1 MADAKDYLE
10 LWRERYSFP
19 SYIGDNF
26 RLSEDGTIVLDNEEE
41 WSEAQRILLQ
51 GSAVGTSKNS
61 YLDPKPLFNKL
72 GEIYTNIINSSFA
85 SARTDSI
92 KMNRNNMDYTNG
104 SGLLVDQTPIY
115 PFFCFLYNTPENV
128 SSKEVYNDWYNENVV
143 IDIITAI
150 SDNNINTNNIP
161 NIITIDSK
169 LLEDKHFPS
178 FTKVEAVTLGDYLH
192 YYTDWYTNY
201 KNTFCEL
208 FNTSSDTPEDF
219 WNKHWYQII
228 SIKSDTLE
236 QEIFYLPNEKFVEQF
251 RLFKKKMLNKV
262 RGLQLLMPQYHRRVE
277 VEDLDEN
284 FWVIS
289 IILDAVVNALWGPY
303 GLIDVVRQL
312 ILKVTQIEDFLG
324 LDKLT
329 GIELLHSGSD
339 DMYFD
344 MYSRFTLSGLELK
357 LKTQNG
363 ERIIKNIF
371 KGQSDTTDRK
381 STTDAYNSREELFAG
396 IQFNEITPVENDL
409 GSTGLYDSDLISSN
423 SNVNLSNGKAG
434 YLSLSTVIDAINNRI
449 TSDGNNKLSVTYD
462 YSIGDGQDF
471 FSCLD
476 ITPDGTLTP
485 NDLKQ
490 ISEDIIG
497 DFSNL
502 TQYELSR
509 LVKYQNAKE
518 FLISEFNADNK
529 SEYWQNIFTK
539 FGIETVEDIEKLF
552 ITKKGTMTFSA
563 EELDANGDNIL
574 SDKEWVAYAN
584 GQLKEIQNFIKN
596 LYENSSD
603 ITNNGKTYRDVSS
616 LLQDGE
622 TTSIN
627 TLYNMYNILEAY
639 FYRDNSINSNDNSN
653 TDNIEEPYYIHIIE
667 KKEISE
673 NYNDSFIAC
682 YQDKTNPTYG
692 RLKIFAHATKY
703 YNDYDSTSTS
713 DSINLLGSFAFKIQ
727 EGEIP
732 KPSELPVEVHI
743 SKNATYNPFDK
754 IEEAIKALENS
765 TYTKYYKNDDTTS
778 IPRSSEDIQNAIRY
792 NKNVLEALKQNF
804 NVKTYKMNFSPYNK
818 MGVSPLEDIYT
829 YNEFTAKLI
838 AQYIAAKSVTTLQY
852 KSLVD
857 EIDSN
862 YTFYKYYFD
871 TSEMDL
877 NISENANLGI
887 SVYDCSKIIT
897 YLNSTNDALYFKN
910 MKMLRKS
917 IEANRVIIEEDSYS
931 VIDKFTNLLNKYKQG
946 NLKSKELLTDTYT
959 VDNIKDI
966 LFTKKYEGSST
977 ISKLVDICVPNQ
989 LLLELITSMA
999 TPVRIVKG
1007 TEITG
1012 SDAGYILNSIATH
1025 DYKLYGNIL
1034 IFLYDEDYYELRA
1047 KIGDTKYYDKYDKG
1061 DKKVVAYK
1069 PQDGSEKVG
1078 LYVKAKDC
1086 FYGTEQPLIKY
1097 DLFYDI
1103 NSNSVEENKDNTYA
1117 LFVPRKDLI
1126 NGEIIQL
1133 RLTEKG
1139 HNKKML
1145 DFTVL
1150 DKDYGFNTFRDPA
1163 NPQKGETYSK
1173 LFLSLHNCFANIPA
1187 QYNFRTTLFFDSTT
1201 PEDTGTT
1208 EGRPFKNVNDWFCN
1222 GIECQYFKPNMI
1234 KEGEDTKI
1242 GTNQVLRT
1250 DLQIKASMLAK
1261 KDPFNDNSFVFEEG
1275 PYDDPKTT
1283 EVYYTFSRRQAYC
1296 AAQRHNLLFYASPA
1310 TLDGD
1315 MFIHSPLQ
1323 FLQTPSTR
1331 SSETIQPTRWSP
1343 IPERGAVDVMSNK
1356 GDTCSIADVKNML
1369 YKNSLTSEKR
1379 PLIVDTI
1386 WGSRYVDD
1394 YVKNKKMQ
1402 YIVIEREP
1410 GARHNQYGP
1419 NCIGFSQS
1427 KGYLHANNGTQIT
1440 SLNEKPHWFKGC
1452 KITWY
1457 QKDGTEIKYNE
1468 DNYFPPANAKY
1479 GVVDLT
1485 KFGNIDNE
1493 GDAVKFANN
1502 YMIRFY
1508 SSNLNH
1514 AQPPKNENEYDLKDR
1529 MAKEFSAEI
1538 VINEDKKTITR
1549 RPIFR
1554 MAYFFGEDESGK
1566 SSIKTGEIN
1575 QESE

>member
-51 GSAVGTSKNS
+51 GSAVGTSKNF

-72 GEIYTNIINSSFA
+72 GEIYTNIINSSFK

-104 SGLLVDQTPIY
+104 SGLLVDQTPVY
-115 PFFCFLYNTPENV
+115 PFFCFLYGMSEET
-128 SSKEVYNDWYNENVV
+128 SSKDVYNDWYNENVV
-143 IDIITAI
+143 IDIISAI
-150 SDNNINTNNIP
+150 SENNSID
-161 NIITIDSK
+161 DSK
-169 LLEDKHFPS
+169 MPNVINIDYKLLQSKTFPS
-178 FTKVEAVTLGDYLH
+178 FVKTQYQNLQTYLEYYAGWYSNADYPS
-192 YYTDWYTNY
+192 
-201 KNTFCEL
+201 KFSAL
-208 FNTSSDTPEDF
+208 FNEDSEDVENF
-219 WNKHWYQII
+219 WKKHWYCIRTTNTKTSQE
-228 SIKSDTLE
+228 LE
-236 QEIFYLPNEKFVEQF
+236 FYLPNEKFVEQF

-329 GIELLHSGSD
+329 GIELLHSDSD

-409 GSTGLYDSDLISSN
+409 GSTGLYDSDLISSDDN
-423 SNVNLSNGKAG
+423 IQLSGGNTG

-449 TSDGNNKLSVTYD
+449 VDNGDKLSMTYD

-518 FLISEFNADNK
+518 FLINEFNADNK

-563 EELDANGDNIL
+563 EELDANGDNVL
-574 SDKEWVAYAN
+574 SDEEWLKYAN
-584 GQLKEIQNFIKN
+584 EQLSTITTFIEN
-596 LYENSSD
+596 LYENGTGTTYKD
-603 ITNNGKTYRDVSS
+603 ISS

-627 TLYNMYNILEAY
+627 TLYNMYNTLEAY
-639 FYRDNSINSNDNSN
+639 FYRDTKSDNSNNSNDNN
-653 TDNIEEPYYIHIIE
+653 KNKYYVSILPVLL
-667 KKEISE
+667 KPSE
-673 NYNDSFIAC
+673 NSNLI
-682 YQDKTNPTYG
+682 TNPTNY
-692 RLKIFAHATKY
+692 
-703 YNDYDSTSTS
+703 TSVTS
-713 DSINLLGSFAFKIQ
+713 DNGKFKVNLRQSIEKLLADKGFI
-727 EGEIP
+727 
-732 KPSELPVEVHI
+732 
-743 SKNATYNPFDK
+743 K
-754 IEEAIKALENS
+754 IEATEGAIEI
-765 TYTKYYKNDDTTS
+765 TTS
-778 IPRSSEDIQNAIRY
+778 KKIYISLTNNNPIDQIFREIKKLEDIFEQNPKGPFETTSGTTIDADQIQVLIGWNKKAI
-792 NKNVLEALKQNF
+792 NNLKELFQIQQYTF
-804 NVKTYKMNFSPYNK
+804 NTEKYTN
-818 MGVSPLEDIYT
+818 MGASPLENIYT

-838 AQYIAAKSVTTLQY
+838 AQYLATKALGDYSESKY
-852 KSLVD
+852 KNFVN
-857 EIDSN
+857 EISSN
-862 YTFYKYYFD
+862 SKFYNYYFD
-871 TSEMDL
+871 TSGMD
-877 NISENANLGI
+877 IKTGEASDSEIN
-887 SVYDCSKIIT
+887 VYDCSKIIT

-910 MKMLRKS
+910 MKKLRNS
-917 IEANRVIIEEDSYS
+917 IEVNRAIIGGDSYS

-946 NLKSKELLTDTYT
+946 NLKSTESLTDIYT
-959 VDNIKDI
+959 ADNIKDI
-966 LFTKKYEGSST
+966 LFTKKYEGSDT
-977 ISKLVDICVPNQ
+977 ISKLVDICVPSQ
-989 LLLELITSMA
+989 LLLELITSIA
-999 TPVRIVKG
+999 TPVRIVDG
-1007 TEITG
+1007 TEITK
-1012 SDAGYILNSIATH
+1012 DDEKYILNSIATH

-1061 DKKVVAYK
+1061 DKKVVTYK

-1086 FYGTEQPLIKY
+1086 FYTTEQPLIKY

-1103 NSNSVEENKDNTYA
+1103 NSGLAEENKDNTYA

-1145 DFTVL
+1145 DFRTL

-1242 GTNQVLRT
+1242 GTNQILRT

-1275 PYDDPKTT
+1275 PYDDPKTK

-1343 IPERGAVDVMSNK
+1343 IPEQGAVDVMSDK
-1356 GDTCSIADVKNML
+1356 EDTCSIADVKNML
-1369 YKNSLTSEKR
+1369 YKNSLASEKR
-1379 PLIVDTI
+1379 PLVIDAI

-1452 KITWY
+1452 KIIWY
-1457 QKDGTEIKYNE
+1457 KNDGTEINYNE
-1468 DNYFPPANAKY
+1468 DNYFPPADAKY

-1485 KFGNIDNE
+1485 KFGNIDDE

-1514 AQPPKNENEYDLKDR
+1514 AQPPKNEDEAQLKTR
-1529 MAKEFSAEI
+1529 MANEFSAEI
-1538 VINEDKKTITR
+1538 IVNEDKKKITR

-1575 QESE
+1575 KESE

>member
-26 RLSEDGTIVLDNEEE
+26 RLSEDGTIVLDNEKE
-41 WSEAQRILLQ
+41 WSEAQKILLQ
-51 GSAVGTSKNS
+51 SSAVGTSKNF

-72 GEIYTNIINSSFA
+72 GEIYTNIINSSFK

-104 SGLLVDQTPIY
+104 SGLLVDQTPVY
-115 PFFCFLYNTPENV
+115 PFFCFLYGMSEET
-128 SSKEVYNDWYNENVV
+128 SSKDVYNDWYNENVV
-143 IDIITAI
+143 IDIISAI
-150 SDNNINTNNIP
+150 SENNSID
-161 NIITIDSK
+161 DSK
-169 LLEDKHFPS
+169 MPNVINIDYKLLQSKTFPS
-178 FTKVEAVTLGDYLH
+178 FVKTQYQNLQTYLE
-192 YYTDWYTNY
+192 YYTGWYSNADY
-201 KNTFCEL
+201 PSKFSAL
-208 FNTSSDTPEDF
+208 FNEDSEDVENF
-219 WNKHWYQII
+219 WKKHWYCIRTTNTKTSQE
-228 SIKSDTLE
+228 LE
-236 QEIFYLPNEKFVEQF
+236 FYLPNEKFVEQF
-251 RLFKKKMLNKV
+251 RLFKKKMLDKA

-289 IILDAVVNALWGPY
+289 VILDAVVNALWGPY

-329 GIELLHSGSD
+329 GIELLHNDSD

-357 LKTQNG
+357 LRTQNG

-409 GSTGLYDSDLISSN
+409 GSTGLYDSDLISSD
-423 SNVNLSNGKAG
+423 SNIQLSNGKNG
-434 YLSLSTVIDAINNRI
+434 YLSLSTVIDAINNKI
-449 TSDGNNKLSVTYD
+449 VDNGNDRLSVTYD
-462 YSIGDGQDF
+462 YSNGDYQDF
-471 FSCLD
+471 FANLD

-485 NDLKQ
+485 NDLRQ
-490 ISEDIIG
+490 LSLDVTG

-509 LVKYQNAKE
+509 LSKYKDAKE
-518 FLISEFNADNK
+518 FLIKKFEEQAQENTPSADWAK
-529 SEYWQNIFTK
+529 IFSQ
-539 FGIETVEDIEKLF
+539 FGINSIEDIDKLF
-552 ITKKGTMTFSA
+552 VTKKGLMTFSA
-563 EELDANGDNIL
+563 NELDENGDNVL
-574 SDKEWVAYAN
+574 SNDEWLQYAN
-584 GQLKEIQNFIKN
+584 DQLNEIETFINELLANQNTTKETIIENGASKNKEIMPINKLLFGGDTSSILNFIEIYK
-596 LYENSSD
+596 
-603 ITNNGKTYRDVSS
+603 K
-616 LLQDGE
+616 
-622 TTSIN
+622 
-627 TLYNMYNILEAY
+627 LEIY
-639 FYRDNSINSNDNSN
+639 FYRDKNKNTADESEKNGAEYYIEIFNNDLIKNINQNYRKAEQNGNILTIKINTPINTIISTQETNTEESTTTINITNNKKESKINQINALSNIFYGDQWKNIETVTVIIERPDNSEV
-653 TDNIEEPYYIHIIE
+653 TT
-667 KKEISE
+667 
-673 NYNDSFIAC
+673 NYSL
-682 YQDKTNPTYG
+682 TG
-692 RLKIFAHATKY
+692 STKY
-703 YNDYDSTSTS
+703 YIENCIKQWINDNNKRIDLLKNNGYRLET
-713 DSINLLGSFAFKIQ
+713 IN
-727 EGEIP
+727 
-732 KPSELPVEVHI
+732 
-743 SKNATYNPFDK
+743 
-754 IEEAIKALENS
+754 
-765 TYTKYYKNDDTTS
+765 TK
-778 IPRSSEDIQNAIRY
+778 
-792 NKNVLEALKQNF
+792 
-804 NVKTYKMNFSPYNK
+804 PYNA
-818 MGVSPLEDIYT
+818 MGISPLEDVYT
-829 YNEFTAKLI
+829 YNAFTAQII
-838 AQYIAAKSVTTLQY
+838 AQYLATMAL
-852 KSLVD
+852 
-857 EIDSN
+857 DSYDLPYSEFVN
-862 YTFYKYYFD
+862 QIKGSSENLAFYNHYFN

-877 NISENANLGI
+877 KENENVNEGI
-887 SVYDCSKIIT
+887 SIYDCSKIIT
-897 YLNSTNDALYFKN
+897 YLNSTNDAYYFYN
-910 MKMLRKS
+910 MKLLRDS
-917 IEANRVIIEEDSYS
+917 IKEGNTLT
-931 VIDKFTNLLNKYKQG
+931 VIDKSLGVIDMFSKLLNTYKRG
-946 NLKSKELLTDTYT
+946 NQRLEETPTNSYTSEQIKS
-959 VDNIKDI
+959 I
-966 LFTKKYEGSST
+966 LFTRKFEGSGT
-977 ISKLVDICVPNQ
+977 ITKLTDICVPSQ
-989 LLLELITSMA
+989 LFLELISSMA
-999 TPVRIVKG
+999 TPVRIVNG

-1012 SDAGYILNSIATH
+1012 EDASYILQSIKTH

-1061 DKKVVAYK
+1061 GKKVVTYK

-1201 PEDTGTT
+1201 PENVGTIKD
-1208 EGRPFKNVNDWFCN
+1208 RPFKNVNDWFCN

-1343 IPERGAVDVMSNK
+1343 IPEQGAVDVMSDK
-1356 GDTCSIADVKNML
+1356 EDTCSIADVKNML
-1369 YKNSLTSEKR
+1369 YKNSLASEKR
-1379 PLIVDTI
+1379 PLVIDAI

-1452 KITWY
+1452 KIIWY
-1457 QKDGTEIKYNE
+1457 DKNGTELNY
-1468 DNYFPPANAKY
+1468 DNDYFPPVDAKY

-1485 KFGNIDNE
+1485 KFGSIDDE
-1493 GDAVKFANN
+1493 GNSVKFANN

-1508 SSNLNH
+1508 SSNLNY
-1514 AQPPKNENEYDLKDR
+1514 ANKEGEITN
-1529 MAKEFSAEI
+1529 EFSF
-1538 VINEDKKTITR
+1538 NKDNKSYPR

-1566 SSIKTGEIN
+1566 SSIETGKIN
-1575 QESE
+1575 EESE

>member
-41 WSEAQRILLQ
+41 WSKAQRILLQ
-51 GSAVGTSKNS
+51 GNAVGTSKNS

-104 SGLLVDQTPIY
+104 SGLLVDQTPVY
-115 PFFCFLYNTPENV
+115 PFFCFLYNTPESV

-208 FNTSSDTPEDF
+208 FNTSSDTTENF
-219 WNKHWYQII
+219 WNNRWYQIL

-289 IILDAVVNALWGPY
+289 VILDAVVNALWGPY

-324 LDKLT
+324 LDNLT
-329 GIELLHSGSD
+329 GIELLHSGSN

-409 GSTGLYDSDLISSN
+409 GSTGLYDSDLISSDGN
-423 SNVNLSNGKAG
+423 IQLSGGNRG
-434 YLSLSTVIDAINNRI
+434 YLSLSTVIDAINKRI
-449 TSDGNNKLSVTYD
+449 TRDGNNKLSVTYD
-462 YSIGDGQDF
+462 YSIGEGQDF
-471 FSCLD
+471 FSSLD

-490 ISEDIIG
+490 ISKDIIG

-518 FLISEFNADNK
+518 FLVEKFNEDNK

-552 ITKKGTMTFSA
+552 ITKKGTMMFSA
-563 EELDANGDNIL
+563 EELDANGDNVL
-574 SDKEWVAYAN
+574 SDKEWVEYAN
-584 GQLKEIQNFIKN
+584 GQLTEIQGFIKN
-596 LYENSSD
+596 LYENSPD
-603 ITNNGKTYRDVSS
+603 TTTTTNNEKTYRDVSS
-616 LLQDGE
+616 LLQAGE

-639 FYRDNSINSNDNSN
+639 FYRDNGINSNDNSN
-653 TDNIEEPYYIHIIE
+653 TDNIEGPYYIHIIE
-667 KKEISE
+667 KKEVPD
-673 NYNDSFIAC
+673 NYNNSFIAC
-682 YQDKTNPTYG
+682 YPKNNNTAGQ
-692 RLKIFAHATKY
+692 LKIFAHIREY
-703 YNDYDSTSTS
+703 YDNYSGGEST
-713 DSINLLGSFAFKIQ
+713 NLLESFTFSTQ
-727 EGEIP
+727 GETIP
-732 KPSELPVEVHI
+732 EPLIEVHI
-743 SKNATYNPFDK
+743 SKDATYNPFDK
-754 IEEAIKALENS
+754 VEEAIKALEKS
-765 TYTKYYKNDDTTS
+765 TYTYYYKNDDIT
-778 IPRSSEDIQNAIRY
+778 PVHRNHPDIQNVIEY
-792 NKNVLEALKQNF
+792 NKNVLKDLKQNF
-804 NVKTYKMNFSPYNK
+804 NVKTYKMDFSSYNK

-838 AQYIAAKSVTTLQY
+838 AQYLTIKLPGDYSESVY
-852 KSLVD
+852 KNFVN
-857 EIDSN
+857 EISSN
-862 YTFYKYYFD
+862 SKFYNYYFSTSDMD
-871 TSEMDL
+871 TEIGEVSDSE
-877 NISENANLGI
+877 INLL
-887 SVYDCSKIIT
+887 DCVEIIT
-897 YLNSTNDALYFKN
+897 YLNLMNNALYFKN
-910 MKMLRKS
+910 MKMLRNS
-917 IEANRVIIEEDSYS
+917 IKANRVIIEEDSYS

-946 NLKSKELLTDTYT
+946 NLKSKKPLTNTYT
-959 VDNIKDI
+959 ADNIKDI

-977 ISKLVDICVPNQ
+977 ISKLVDICIPSQ
-989 LLLELITSMA
+989 LLLELITSIA
-999 TPVRIVKG
+999 TPVRVVKG
-1007 TEITG
+1007 TEITS

-1047 KIGDTKYYDKYDKG
+1047 KIGDTKYYNKDEDTE
-1061 DKKVVAYK
+1061 VVTYS

-1126 NGEIIQL
+1126 NGEIVQL

-1139 HNKKML
+1139 SNKKML

-1163 NPQKGETYSK
+1163 NPQKGKTYSK

-1201 PEDTGTT
+1201 PENVGTT
-1208 EGRPFKNVNDWFCN
+1208 KARPFKNVNDWFCN

-1242 GTNQVLRT
+1242 GTNQALRT
-1250 DLQIKASMLAK
+1250 DLRIKASVLAK
-1261 KDPFNDNSFVFEEG
+1261 EDPFNDNSFVFEEG

-1343 IPERGAVDVMSNK
+1343 IPTQGAVDVMSNK

-1379 PLIVDTI
+1379 PLVVDAI

-1457 QKDGTEIKYNE
+1457 KKDGEEINYNE

-1485 KFGNIDNE
+1485 KFGNIADE
-1493 GDAVKFANN
+1493 GEAVKFANN

-1508 SSNLNH
+1508 SSNLTYAN
-1514 AQPPKNENEYDLKDR
+1514 KKGEITD
-1529 MAKEFSAEI
+1529 EFSF
-1538 VINEDKKTITR
+1538 NKDNKSYPR

-1575 QESE
+1575 

>member
-104 SGLLVDQTPIY
+104 SGLLVDQTPVY

-381 STTDAYNSREELFAG
+381 STTDAYSSREELFAG

-409 GSTGLYDSDLISSN
+409 GSTGLYDSDLISSDDN
-423 SNVNLSNGKAG
+423 IQLSGGNTG

-485 NDLKQ
+485 KDLKQ
-490 ISEDIIG
+490 ISEDITG

-509 LVKYQNAKE
+509 LVKYQNAKD
-518 FLISEFNADNK
+518 FLIEKFNEDSK

-563 EELDANGDNIL
+563 EELDANGDNVL
-574 SDKEWVAYAN
+574 SDEEWLKYAN
-584 GQLKEIQNFIKN
+584 EQLSTITTFIEN
-596 LYENSSD
+596 LYENGTGTTYKD
-603 ITNNGKTYRDVSS
+603 ISS

-622 TTSIN
+622 TISIN
-627 TLYNMYNILEAY
+627 TLYNMYNTLEAY
-639 FYRDNSINSNDNSN
+639 FYRDTKSDNSNNSNDNN
-653 TDNIEEPYYIHIIE
+653 KNKYYVSILPVLL
-667 KKEISE
+667 KSSE
-673 NYNDSFIAC
+673 DSKLI
-682 YQDKTNPTYG
+682 TNPANYTSVTRDNG
-692 RLKIFAHATKY
+692 KFKVNLGQSIERLLAEKGFIKTEAT
-703 YNDYDSTSTS
+703 
-713 DSINLLGSFAFKIQ
+713 
-727 EGEIP
+727 
-732 KPSELPVEVHI
+732 
-743 SKNATYNPFDK
+743 
-754 IEEAIKALENS
+754 EEAIEI
-765 TYTKYYKNDDTTS
+765 TTS
-778 IPRSSEDIQNAIRY
+778 KKIYISLTNDNPINQIFSTIKELEDIFEQNPKGPFETTSGTTIDADQIQVLIGWNKKAI
-792 NKNVLEALKQNF
+792 NNLKKMFQIQQYTF
-804 NVKTYKMNFSPYNK
+804 NTEKYTN
-818 MGVSPLEDIYT
+818 MGVSPLENIYT
-829 YNEFTAKLI
+829 YNEFTARLI
-838 AQYIAAKSVTTLQY
+838 AQYLATKASPNPLDSDHGGFVK
-852 KSLVD
+852 
-857 EIDSN
+857 EIDFN
-862 YTFYKYYFD
+862 LNFYEYYFD

-877 NISENANLGI
+877 NKSEKANKGI
-887 SVYDCSKIIT
+887 SVRDCSKIMT

-910 MKMLRKS
+910 MKMLRNS

-959 VDNIKDI
+959 ADNIKDI
-966 LFTKKYEGSST
+966 LFTKKYEGGST
-977 ISKLVDICVPNQ
+977 ISKLVDICVPSQ
-989 LLLELITSMA
+989 LLLELITSIA
-999 TPVRIVKG
+999 TPVRIVDG
-1007 TEITG
+1007 TEITKEDG
-1012 SDAGYILNSIATH
+1012 KYILNSIETH

-1047 KIGDTKYYDKYDKG
+1047 KIGNTEYYKKDENNQNAYVYDKK
-1061 DKKVVAYK
+1061 
-1069 PQDGSEKVG
+1069 DGSDKVG

-1086 FYGTEQPLIKY
+1086 FYTTEQPLIKY

-1103 NSNSVEENKDNTYA
+1103 NSNSAEENKDNTYA

-1145 DFTVL
+1145 NLNSL
-1150 DKDYGFNTFRDPA
+1150 DKDNGFTSVEPT
-1163 NPQKGETYSK
+1163 GESK
-1173 LFLSLHNCFANIPA
+1173 LFLSLHNCFASLPA

-1201 PEDTGTT
+1201 PEDTSLKDNKL
-1208 EGRPFKNVNDWFCN
+1208 PFKSINDWFCN
-1222 GIECQYFKPNMI
+1222 GIECQYFRPNI
-1234 KEGEDTKI
+1234 VKENENTILGSH
-1242 GTNQVLRT
+1242 QFLRT
-1250 DLQIKASMLAK
+1250 NLQIKASMLAK

-1343 IPERGAVDVMSNK
+1343 VPEQGVVDVMSNK

-1379 PLIVDTI
+1379 PLIIDAI

-1440 SLNEKPHWFKGC
+1440 SLSEKPHWYDEC
-1452 KITWY
+1452 RITWY
-1457 QKDGTEIKYNE
+1457 NKKGELLRYDKSNW
-1468 DNYFPPANAKY
+1468 FPPANAKY

-1485 KFGNIDNE
+1485 KCND
-1493 GDAVKFANN
+1493 VTFANN

-1508 SSNLNH
+1508 SSNLDYSNGNN
-1514 AQPPKNENEYDLKDR
+1514 ASIET
-1529 MAKEFSAEI
+1529 EFSFEK
-1538 VINEDKKTITR
+1538 INTDGTKSLLPR

-1566 SSIKTGEIN
+1566 SSIKTGE
-1575 QESE
+1575 

>member
-104 SGLLVDQTPIY
+104 SGLLVDQTPVY
-115 PFFCFLYNTPENV
+115 PFFCFLYNTPESV

-208 FNTSSDTPEDF
+208 FNTSSDTTENF
-219 WNKHWYQII
+219 WNNRWYQIL

-289 IILDAVVNALWGPY
+289 VILDAVVNALWGPY

-329 GIELLHSGSD
+329 GIELLHSGSN

-409 GSTGLYDSDLISSN
+409 GSTGLYDSDLISSDDN
-423 SNVNLSNGKAG
+423 IQLSGGNKG
-434 YLSLSTVIDAINNRI
+434 YLSLSTVIDAINKRI
-449 TSDGNNKLSVTYD
+449 TRDGNNKLSVIYD

-476 ITPDGTLTP
+476 ITPDGTLAP

-490 ISEDIIG
+490 ISKDIIG

-518 FLISEFNADNK
+518 FLINEFNEDNK

-552 ITKKGTMTFSA
+552 ITKKGTMIFSA
-563 EELDANGDNIL
+563 EELDANGDDVL
-574 SDKEWVAYAN
+574 SDKEWLEYAN
-584 GQLKEIQNFIKN
+584 GQLTEIQGFIEN
-596 LYENSSD
+596 LYKNSPD
-603 ITNNGKTYRDVSS
+603 TTNNGKTYRDVSS

-639 FYRDNSINSNDNSN
+639 FYRDNGINSNDNSN

-667 KKEISE
+667 KKEVSE
-673 NYNDSFIAC
+673 NYKGSFIAC
-682 YQDKTNPTYG
+682 YPKNNNTAGQ
-692 RLKIFAHATKY
+692 LKIFAHANEY
-703 YNDYDSTSTS
+703 YDNYSGGEST
-713 DSINLLGSFAFKIQ
+713 NLLESFTFSTQ
-727 EGEIP
+727 GETIP
-732 KPSELPVEVHI
+732 ESLIEVHI
-743 SKNATYNPFDK
+743 SKDATYNPFDK
-754 IEEAIKALENS
+754 VEEAIKALEKS
-765 TYTKYYKNDDTTS
+765 TYTYYYKNDDIT
-778 IPRSSEDIQNAIRY
+778 PVHRNHPDIQNAIEY
-792 NKNVLEALKQNF
+792 NKNVLKDLKQNF
-804 NVKTYKMNFSPYNK
+804 NEKTYKMDFSSYK
-818 MGVSPLEDIYT
+818 SKGVSPLEDIYT
-829 YNEFTAKLI
+829 YNEYTAKLI
-838 AQYIAAKSVTTLQY
+838 AQYLTIKLPGDYSESAY
-852 KSLVD
+852 KNFVN
-857 EIDSN
+857 EISSN
-862 YTFYKYYFD
+862 SKFYNYYFSTSDMD
-871 TSEMDL
+871 TEIGEVSDSK
-877 NISENANLGI
+877 INLL
-887 SVYDCSKIIT
+887 DCLKIIT
-897 YLNSTNDALYFKN
+897 YLNLTNDALYFKN
-910 MKMLRKS
+910 MKMLRNS

-946 NLKSKELLTDTYT
+946 NLKSKKPLTNTYT
-959 VDNIKDI
+959 ADNIKDI

-977 ISKLVDICVPNQ
+977 ISKLVDICIPSQ
-989 LLLELITSMA
+989 LLLELITSIA
-999 TPVRIVKG
+999 TPVRIVDS
-1007 TEITG
+1007 TEITS
-1012 SDAGYILNSIATH
+1012 SDAGYILNSIKTH

-1047 KIGDTKYYDKYDKG
+1047 KIGATKYYNKDEDTQ
-1061 DKKVVAYK
+1061 VVTYS

-1103 NSNSVEENKDNTYA
+1103 NSNLVEENKDNTYA

-1126 NGEIIQL
+1126 NGEIVQL

-1139 HNKKML
+1139 SNKKML

-1163 NPQKGETYSK
+1163 NPQEGKTYSK

-1201 PEDTGTT
+1201 PENVGTT
-1208 EGRPFKNVNDWFCN
+1208 KTRPFKNVNDWFCN
-1222 GIECQYFKPNMI
+1222 GIECQYFKPNMV

-1242 GTNQVLRT
+1242 GTNRALRA
-1250 DLQIKASMLAK
+1250 DLRIKASVLAK
-1261 KDPFNDNSFVFEEG
+1261 NDPFNDNSFVFEEG

-1343 IPERGAVDVMSNK
+1343 VPEQGVVDVMSNK

-1369 YKNSLTSEKR
+1369 YKNSLASEKR
-1379 PLIVDTI
+1379 PLVVDAI

-1457 QKDGTEIKYNE
+1457 KKDGKEINYNE

-1485 KFGNIDNE
+1485 KFGNIADE
-1493 GDAVKFANN
+1493 GEAVKFANN

-1508 SSNLNH
+1508 SSNLTY
-1514 AQPPKNENEYDLKDR
+1514 ANENGEITN
-1529 MAKEFSAEI
+1529 EFSF
-1538 VINEDKKTITR
+1538 NKDNKSYPR
-1549 RPIFR
+1549 RPIFK

-1575 QESE
+1575 

>member
-104 SGLLVDQTPIY
+104 SGLLVDQTPVY

-169 LLEDKHFPS
+169 LLEEKHFPS
-178 FTKVEAVTLGDYLH
+178 FTKVEAVTLRDYLH

-289 IILDAVVNALWGPY
+289 VILDAVVNALWGPY

-329 GIELLHSGSD
+329 GIELLHNDSD

-409 GSTGLYDSDLISSN
+409 GSTGLYDSDLISSDDN
-423 SNVNLSNGKAG
+423 IQLSGGNTG

-449 TSDGNNKLSVTYD
+449 VDNGDKLSMTYD

-518 FLISEFNADNK
+518 FLINEFNADNK

-563 EELDANGDNIL
+563 EELDANGDNVL
-574 SDKEWVAYAN
+574 SDEEWLKYAN
-584 GQLKEIQNFIKN
+584 EQLSTITTFIEN
-596 LYENSSD
+596 LYENGTGTTYKD
-603 ITNNGKTYRDVSS
+603 ISS

-622 TTSIN
+622 TISIN
-627 TLYNMYNILEAY
+627 TLYNMYNTLEAY
-639 FYRDNSINSNDNSN
+639 FYRDTKSDNSNNSNDNN
-653 TDNIEEPYYIHIIE
+653 KN
-667 KKEISE
+667 
-673 NYNDSFIAC
+673 
-682 YQDKTNPTYG
+682 
-692 RLKIFAHATKY
+692 KY
-703 YNDYDSTSTS
+703 YV
-713 DSINLLGSFAFKIQ
+713 SILPVLL
-727 EGEIP
+727 
-732 KPSELPVEVHI
+732 KPSED
-743 SKNATYNPFDK
+743 SKLITNPANYTSVTRDNGKFKVKLGQSIERLLAEKGFIKTEAT
-754 IEEAIKALENS
+754 EEAIEI
-765 TYTKYYKNDDTTS
+765 TTS
-778 IPRSSEDIQNAIRY
+778 KKIYISLTNDNPINQIFSTIKELEDIF
-792 NKNVLEALKQNF
+792 KQNPKGPFETTSGTTIDADQIQVLIGWNKKAINNLKELFQIQQYTF
-804 NVKTYKMNFSPYNK
+804 NTEQYTN
-818 MGVSPLEDIYT
+818 MGVSPLENIYT

-838 AQYIAAKSVTTLQY
+838 AQYLATKALGDYSGSKY
-852 KSLVD
+852 KNFVN
-857 EIDSN
+857 EISDNSK
-862 YTFYKYYFD
+862 FYNYYFD
-871 TSEMDL
+871 TSGMD
-877 NISENANLGI
+877 IKIGEASDSEI

-910 MKMLRKS
+910 MKMLRNS
-917 IEANRVIIEEDSYS
+917 IEENRVIIEEDSYS

-959 VDNIKDI
+959 ADNIKDI

-977 ISKLVDICVPNQ
+977 ISKLVDICVPSQ
-989 LLLELITSMA
+989 LLLELITSIA
-999 TPVRIVKG
+999 TPVRIVDG
-1007 TEITG
+1007 TEITKEDG
-1012 SDAGYILNSIATH
+1012 KYILNSIETH

-1047 KIGDTKYYDKYDKG
+1047 KIGNTEYYKKDENNQNAYVYDKK
-1061 DKKVVAYK
+1061 
-1069 PQDGSEKVG
+1069 DGSDKVG

-1086 FYGTEQPLIKY
+1086 FYTTKQPLIKY

-1103 NSNSVEENKDNTYA
+1103 NSDLAEENKDNTYA

-1126 NGEIIQL
+1126 NGEIIQF

-1145 DFTVL
+1145 NLNSL
-1150 DKDYGFNTFRDPA
+1150 DKDNGFTSVEPT
-1163 NPQKGETYSK
+1163 GESK
-1173 LFLSLHNCFANIPA
+1173 LFLSLHNCFARLPA

-1201 PEDTGTT
+1201 PEDTSLKDNKL
-1208 EGRPFKNVNDWFCN
+1208 PFKSVNDWFCN
-1222 GIECQYFKPNMI
+1222 GIECQYFRPNI
-1234 KEGEDTKI
+1234 VKENENTILGSH
-1242 GTNQVLRT
+1242 QFLRT

-1275 PYDDPKTT
+1275 PYDDPKTK

-1323 FLQTPSTR
+1323 FLQTPLTR

-1343 IPERGAVDVMSNK
+1343 IPEQGVVDVMSNK

-1379 PLIVDTI
+1379 PLIVDAI

-1410 GARHNQYGP
+1410 GVRHNQYGP

-1440 SLNEKPHWFKGC
+1440 SLSEKPRWYDEC
-1452 KITWY
+1452 RITWY
-1457 QKDGTEIKYNE
+1457 NKKGELLRYDKSNW
-1468 DNYFPPANAKY
+1468 FPPANAKY

-1485 KFGNIDNE
+1485 KCND
-1493 GDAVKFANN
+1493 VTFANN

-1508 SSNLNH
+1508 SSNLDYSNGNN
-1514 AQPPKNENEYDLKDR
+1514 ASIET
-1529 MAKEFSAEI
+1529 EFSFEK
-1538 VINEDKKTITR
+1538 INTDGTKSLLPR

>member
-104 SGLLVDQTPIY
+104 SGLLVDQTPVY

-423 SNVNLSNGKAG
+423 SNVNLINGKAG

-449 TSDGNNKLSVTYD
+449 TGDGNNKLSVTYD

-471 FSCLD
+471 FSRLD

-490 ISEDIIG
+490 ISEDITG

-509 LVKYQNAKE
+509 LVKYQNAKD
-518 FLISEFNADNK
+518 FLIEKFNEDSK

-563 EELDANGDNIL
+563 EELDANGDNVL
-574 SDKEWVAYAN
+574 SDDEWLKYAN
-584 GQLKEIQNFIKN
+584 EQLKEIQNFIKN

-603 ITNNGKTYRDVSS
+603 ITNNGKTYKDVSS

-667 KKEISE
+667 KKEIPE

-682 YQDKTNPTYG
+682 YSADNDTAG
-692 RLKIFAHATKY
+692 RLKIFANARKY
-703 YNDYDSTSTS
+703 YDHYTTKPTEQDTPEDLLKSFTFSTQS
-713 DSINLLGSFAFKIQ
+713 D
-727 EGEIP
+727 EIP
-732 KPSELPVEVHI
+732 KPPVEVHI
-743 SKNATYNPFDK
+743 SKNATYNPFEK
-754 IEEAIKALENS
+754 IEKAIKALENS
-765 TYTKYYKNDDTTS
+765 TYTKYYKNDSTTS
-778 IPRSSEDIQNAIRY
+778 IPRSSEDIQNAIGY

-838 AQYIAAKSVTTLQY
+838 AQYITAKSVTTPQY

-857 EIDSN
+857 EIDSLLA
-862 YTFYKYYFD
+862 FYNYYFD

-877 NISENANLGI
+877 NISEQANPGI
-887 SVYDCSKIIT
+887 SVRDCSKIIR

-910 MKMLRKS
+910 MKMLRNS

-959 VDNIKDI
+959 TDNIKDI

-977 ISKLVDICVPNQ
+977 ISKLVDICVPSQ
-989 LLLELITSMA
+989 LLLELITSIA
-999 TPVRIVKG
+999 TPVRIVDG
-1007 TEITG
+1007 TEITKEDG
-1012 SDAGYILNSIATH
+1012 KYILNSIGTH

-1034 IFLYDEDYYELRA
+1034 IFLYDEDYYELKA
-1047 KIGDTKYYDKYDKG
+1047 KIGNIEYYKKDENNQNAYVYDKK
-1061 DKKVVAYK
+1061 
-1069 PQDGSEKVG
+1069 DGSDKVG

-1086 FYGTEQPLIKY
+1086 FYTTEQPLIKY

-1103 NSNSVEENKDNTYA
+1103 NSNSAEENKDNTYA

-1145 DFTVL
+1145 NLNSL
-1150 DKDYGFNTFRDPA
+1150 DKDNGFTSVEPT
-1163 NPQKGETYSK
+1163 GESK
-1173 LFLSLHNCFANIPA
+1173 LFLSLHNCFASLPA

-1201 PEDTGTT
+1201 PEDTSLKDNKL
-1208 EGRPFKNVNDWFCN
+1208 PFKSINDWFCN
-1222 GIECQYFKPNMI
+1222 GIECQYFRPNI
-1234 KEGEDTKI
+1234 VKENENTILGSH
-1242 GTNQVLRT
+1242 QFLRT
-1250 DLQIKASMLAK
+1250 NLQIKASMLAK

-1275 PYDDPKTT
+1275 PYDDPKTK

-1315 MFIHSPLQ
+1315 MFLHSPLQ

-1343 IPERGAVDVMSNK
+1343 IPEQEAVDVMSNK

-1379 PLIVDTI
+1379 PLIVDAI

-1457 QKDGTEIKYNE
+1457 KKDGTEINYNE

-1514 AQPPKNENEYDLKDR
+1514 AQPPENEDEVHLKKR
-1529 MAKEFSAEI
+1529 MAHEFSTEI
-1538 VINEDKKTITR
+1538 TVNKDKKTITR

-1554 MAYFFGEDESGK
+1554 MAYFFGEDESGR
-1566 SSIKTGEIN
+1566 STVQTG
-1575 QESE
+1575 

>member
-26 RLSEDGTIVLDNEEE
+26 RLSEDGTIVLDNEKE

-51 GSAVGTSKNS
+51 GSAVGTSKNF

-72 GEIYTNIINSSFA
+72 GEIYTNIINSSFK

-104 SGLLVDQTPIY
+104 SGLLVDQTPVY
-115 PFFCFLYNTPENV
+115 PFFCFLYGMSEET
-128 SSKEVYNDWYNENVV
+128 SSKDVYNDWYNENVV
-143 IDIITAI
+143 IDIISAI
-150 SDNNINTNNIP
+150 SENNNIDDSEIP
-161 NIITIDSK
+161 NIINIDSK
-169 LLEDKHFPS
+169 LLKSKTFPS
-178 FTKVEAVTLGDYLH
+178 FVKTQYQNLQTYLE
-192 YYTDWYTNY
+192 YYTRWYSNADYPSKFST
-201 KNTFCEL
+201 L
-208 FNTSSDTPEDF
+208 FNEDSEDVENF
-219 WNKHWYQII
+219 WKKHWYCIRTTNTETSQE
-228 SIKSDTLE
+228 LE
-236 QEIFYLPNEKFVEQF
+236 FYLPNEKFVEQF

-381 STTDAYNSREELFAG
+381 STTDAYDTREELFAG
-396 IQFNEITPVENDL
+396 IQFNEITPVEDNL
-409 GSTGLYDSDLISSN
+409 GSTGLYDSDLISSD
-423 SNVNLSNGKAG
+423 SNIQLSNGKNG

-449 TSDGNNKLSVTYD
+449 VDNDNRLSVTYD
-462 YSIGDGQDF
+462 YSNGDYQDF
-471 FSCLD
+471 FSNLD

-490 ISEDIIG
+490 LSLDVTG

-509 LVKYQNAKE
+509 LSKYKDAKE
-518 FLISEFNADNK
+518 FLIKKFEEQAQENTPSADWAK
-529 SEYWQNIFTK
+529 IFSQ
-539 FGIETVEDIEKLF
+539 FEINSIEDIDKLF
-552 ITKKGTMTFSA
+552 VTKKGLMTFSA
-563 EELDANGDNIL
+563 NELDENEDNVL
-574 SDKEWVAYAN
+574 SNNEWLQYAN
-584 GQLKEIQNFIKN
+584 DQLSEIRAFIDE
-596 LYENSSD
+596 LYNNTSNS
-603 ITNNGKTYRDVSS
+603 
-616 LLQDGE
+616 
-622 TTSIN
+622 TSIS
-627 TLYNMYNILEAY
+627 TLLYGGNVTSVLNLCEVYKKLEAY
-639 FYRDNSINSNDNSN
+639 FYRKQAIEDSTEGIAGIAEDTKNIYPEYTIEKIDFYNLNTINRNYRKLDSYDKSSN
-653 TDNIEEPYYIHIIE
+653 TLYVTLQVPVEQLLKDLGITATEDNPYGIQIYKNTDDRKSIFDEIYAIKNKYALVKSDIKFLSIRTTSNKEYTTYTGKNIEANINGYI
-667 KKEISE
+667 K
-673 NYNDSFIAC
+673 YNDMTAQMIKDSSYEFS
-682 YQDKTNPTYG
+682 
-692 RLKIFAHATKY
+692 KINTK
-703 YNDYDSTSTS
+703 
-713 DSINLLGSFAFKIQ
+713 
-727 EGEIP
+727 
-732 KPSELPVEVHI
+732 
-743 SKNATYNPFDK
+743 
-754 IEEAIKALENS
+754 
-765 TYTKYYKNDDTTS
+765 
-778 IPRSSEDIQNAIRY
+778 
-792 NKNVLEALKQNF
+792 
-804 NVKTYKMNFSPYNK
+804 PYNAV
-818 MGVSPLEDIYT
+818 GIIPLEDIYT
-829 YNEFTAKLI
+829 YNEFTAQII
-838 AQYIAAKSVTTLQY
+838 AQYLATAAL
-852 KSLVD
+852 D
-857 EIDSN
+857 N
-862 YTFYKYYFD
+862 YTESSYYEFVNQINGNSENLAFYNYYFD

-877 NISENANLGI
+877 KENENVDKGM

-897 YLNSTNDALYFKN
+897 YLNSTNDAYYFYN
-910 MKMLRKS
+910 MKLLRDSIKEGSTFPVGDKS
-917 IEANRVIIEEDSYS
+917 LGVVDMFS
-931 VIDKFTNLLNKYKQG
+931 KLLNTYKQG
-946 NLKSKELLTDTYT
+946 NKKLDVTPESYT
-959 VDNIKDI
+959 SEQIKDI
-966 LFTKKYEGSST
+966 LFTRKFEGSET
-977 ISKLVDICVPNQ
+977 ITKLTDICVPSQ
-989 LLLELITSMA
+989 LFLELISSMA
-999 TPVRIVKG
+999 APVRIVNG

-1012 SDAGYILNSIATH
+1012 EDASYILQSIKTH

-1047 KIGDTKYYDKYDKG
+1047 KIGDTKYYDKDDKG
-1061 DKKVVAYK
+1061 DKKVVTYK

-1086 FYGTEQPLIKY
+1086 FYTTEQPLIKY

-1103 NSNSVEENKDNTYA
+1103 NSGLAEENKDNTYA

-1145 DFTVL
+1145 DFRTL

-1242 GTNQVLRT
+1242 GTNQILRT

-1343 IPERGAVDVMSNK
+1343 VPEQGVVDVMSNK

-1379 PLIVDTI
+1379 PLIIDAI

-1440 SLNEKPHWFKGC
+1440 SLSEKPHWYDEC
-1452 KITWY
+1452 RITWY
-1457 QKDGTEIKYNE
+1457 NKKGELLRYDKSNW
-1468 DNYFPPANAKY
+1468 FPPANAKY

-1485 KFGNIDNE
+1485 KCND
-1493 GDAVKFANN
+1493 VTFANN

-1508 SSNLNH
+1508 SSNLDYSNGNN
-1514 AQPPKNENEYDLKDR
+1514 ASIET
-1529 MAKEFSAEI
+1529 EFSFEK
-1538 VINEDKKTITR
+1538 INTDGTKSLLPR

>member
-574 SDKEWVAYAN
+574 SDKEWIKYAN
-584 GQLKEIQNFIKN
+584 DQLEEIDTFINELIKN
-596 LYENSSD
+596 TPTSGNIADLLYGGDTTSLLNLIEIYKKLEIYFYRYSNTDSTQASENTTQNIEEVIPTVGNIYILEIMDTGSASD
-603 ITNNGKTYRDVSS
+603 ITGVYRAVEDITNTTLTINFSQSLSELVNDKFPNNEKETKITIVDNNNTILNEINKLKDIYYSEKFQSIKEIKVKFSQSKDPVVYNMSDSTQKLGIESLVKNWINNNNNKIELLKSNGYRI
-616 LLQDGE
+616 E
-622 TTSIN
+622 KIN
-627 TLYNMYNILEAY
+627 T
-639 FYRDNSINSNDNSN
+639 
-653 TDNIEEPYYIHIIE
+653 
-667 KKEISE
+667 K
-673 NYNDSFIAC
+673 
-682 YQDKTNPTYG
+682 
-692 RLKIFAHATKY
+692 
-703 YNDYDSTSTS
+703 
-713 DSINLLGSFAFKIQ
+713 
-727 EGEIP
+727 
-732 KPSELPVEVHI
+732 
-743 SKNATYNPFDK
+743 
-754 IEEAIKALENS
+754 
-765 TYTKYYKNDDTTS
+765 
-778 IPRSSEDIQNAIRY
+778 
-792 NKNVLEALKQNF
+792 
-804 NVKTYKMNFSPYNK
+804 PYNA

-829 YNEFTAKLI
+829 YNGFTAQLI
-838 AQYIAAKSVTTLQY
+838 AQYLATKALINY
-852 KSLVD
+852 KNSDYSDFVD
-857 EIDSN
+857 EIDS
-862 YTFYKYYFD
+862 YSGFYNYYFN

-877 NISENANLGI
+877 KIKENVNPGI
-887 SVYDCSKIIT
+887 SVYDCSKIVT
-897 YLNSTNDALYFKN
+897 YLNSTDDALYFKN
-910 MKMLRKS
+910 MKLLRNS
-917 IEANRVIIEEDSYS
+917 IQEGKTFLIGNNSLNIVSMFER
-931 VIDKFTNLLNKYKQG
+931 LLNLYKQG
-946 NLKSKELLTDTYT
+946 NLKTPTY
-959 VDNIKDI
+959 DDEGNIISPGAIYSSEQIKDI
-966 LFTKKYEGSST
+966 LFTKKYEGGST
-977 ISKLVDICVPNQ
+977 ISKLVDICVPSQ
-989 LLLELITSMA
+989 LLLELITSIA
-999 TPVRIVKG
+999 TPVRIVDG
-1007 TEITG
+1007 TEITKEDG
-1012 SDAGYILNSIATH
+1012 KYILNSIETH

-1047 KIGDTKYYDKYDKG
+1047 KIGNTEYYKKDENNQNAYVYDKK
-1061 DKKVVAYK
+1061 
-1069 PQDGSEKVG
+1069 DGSDKVG

-1086 FYGTEQPLIKY
+1086 FYTTEQPLIKY

-1103 NSNSVEENKDNTYA
+1103 NSGLAEENKDNTYA

-1145 DFTVL
+1145 DFRTL

-1343 IPERGAVDVMSNK
+1343 VPEQGVVDVMSNK

-1379 PLIVDTI
+1379 PLIIDAI

-1440 SLNEKPHWFKGC
+1440 SLSEKPHWYDECRIIWYNKKGELLRYD
-1452 KITWY
+1452 KSNW
-1457 QKDGTEIKYNE
+1457 
-1468 DNYFPPANAKY
+1468 FPPANAKY

-1485 KFGNIDNE
+1485 KCND
-1493 GDAVKFANN
+1493 VTFANN

-1508 SSNLNH
+1508 SSNLDYSNGNN
-1514 AQPPKNENEYDLKDR
+1514 ASIET
-1529 MAKEFSAEI
+1529 EFSFEK
-1538 VINEDKKTITR
+1538 INTDGTKSLLPR

>member
-26 RLSEDGTIVLDNEEE
+26 RLSEDGTIVLDNEKE

-104 SGLLVDQTPIY
+104 SGLLVDQTPVY
-115 PFFCFLYNTPENV
+115 PFFCFLYGMSEET
-128 SSKEVYNDWYNENVV
+128 SSKDVYNDWYNENVV
-143 IDIITAI
+143 IDIISAI
-150 SDNNINTNNIP
+150 SENNNIDDSEIP
-161 NIITIDSK
+161 NIINIDSK
-169 LLEDKHFPS
+169 LLKSKTFPS
-178 FTKVEAVTLGDYLH
+178 FVKTQYQNLRTYLE
-192 YYTDWYTNY
+192 YYTRWYSNADYPSKFST
-201 KNTFCEL
+201 L
-208 FNTSSDTPEDF
+208 FNEDSEDVENF
-219 WNKHWYQII
+219 WKKHWYCIRTT
-228 SIKSDTLE
+228 DTETSQELE
-236 QEIFYLPNEKFVEQF
+236 FYLPNEKFVEQF

-409 GSTGLYDSDLISSN
+409 GSTGLYDSDLISSDDN
-423 SNVNLSNGKAG
+423 IQLSGGNTG

-449 TSDGNNKLSVTYD
+449 ISDGNNKLSVTYN

-471 FSCLD
+471 FSRLD

-509 LVKYQNAKE
+509 LVKYQNAKD
-518 FLISEFNADNK
+518 FLIEKFNEDNK

-539 FGIETVEDIEKLF
+539 FGIETVEDIEKFF

-563 EELDANGDNIL
+563 EELDANGDNVL

-584 GQLKEIQNFIKN
+584 DQLEEIDTFINELIKNTSTSGNIADLLYGGNTTSLLNFIEIYK
-596 LYENSSD
+596 
-603 ITNNGKTYRDVSS
+603 K
-616 LLQDGE
+616 
-622 TTSIN
+622 
-627 TLYNMYNILEAY
+627 LEIY
-639 FYRDNSINSNDNSN
+639 FYRYNNTDSTQVSENTTQNTEEVTSTTGDIYNLEIMDAGSVLDITGVYRAVVENEEGLNNTYLTIKISQSLSGLVKSKFPNNEMTQIAIVNDNADTILSEINKLKDIYYSEDFQSIKKIRVYTNN
-653 TDNIEEPYYIHIIE
+653 TN
-667 KKEISE
+667 
-673 NYNDSFIAC
+673 F
-682 YQDKTNPTYG
+682 
-692 RLKIFAHATKY
+692 
-703 YNDYDSTSTS
+703 NDYDISPASTMKSFMES
-713 DSINLLGSFAFKIQ
+713 LIKNWIKDNNNRIELLKNKGYRIEKIN
-727 EGEIP
+727 
-732 KPSELPVEVHI
+732 
-743 SKNATYNPFDK
+743 
-754 IEEAIKALENS
+754 
-765 TYTKYYKNDDTTS
+765 TK
-778 IPRSSEDIQNAIRY
+778 
-792 NKNVLEALKQNF
+792 
-804 NVKTYKMNFSPYNK
+804 PYNA

-829 YNEFTAKLI
+829 YNEFTAQLI
-838 AQYIAAKSVTTLQY
+838 AQYLATKASPNPLDSDHGGFVK
-852 KSLVD
+852 

-862 YTFYKYYFD
+862 LNFYEYYFD

-877 NISENANLGI
+877 NKSEKVNKGI

-917 IEANRVIIEEDSYS
+917 IEANRVIIGEDSYS

-959 VDNIKDI
+959 ADNIKDI
-966 LFTKKYEGSST
+966 LFTKKYEGGST
-977 ISKLVDICVPNQ
+977 ISKLVDICVPSQ
-989 LLLELITSMA
+989 LLLELITSIA
-999 TPVRIVKG
+999 TPVRIVDG
-1007 TEITG
+1007 TEITK
-1012 SDAGYILNSIATH
+1012 DDEKYILNSIATH

-1061 DKKVVAYK
+1061 DKKVVTYK

-1086 FYGTEQPLIKY
+1086 FYTTEQPLIKY

-1103 NSNSVEENKDNTYA
+1103 NSGLAEENKDNTYA

-1145 DFTVL
+1145 DFRTL

-1163 NPQKGETYSK
+1163 NPKKGETYSK

-1208 EGRPFKNVNDWFCN
+1208 KSRPFKNVNDWFCN

-1343 IPERGAVDVMSNK
+1343 IPTQGAVDVMSNK
-1356 GDTCSIADVKNML
+1356 EDTCSIADVKNML

-1379 PLIVDTI
+1379 PLIVDAI

-1457 QKDGTEIKYNE
+1457 KKDGTEINYNE
-1468 DNYFPPANAKY
+1468 DNYFPPADAKY

-1514 AQPPKNENEYDLKDR
+1514 ANKKGEITD
-1529 MAKEFSAEI
+1529 EFSF
-1538 VINEDKKTITR
+1538 NKDNKTYPR

-1566 SSIKTGEIN
+1566 SSIRTGEIN
-1575 QESE
+1575 EESE

>member
-26 RLSEDGTIVLDNEEE
+26 RLSEDGTIVLDNEKE

-104 SGLLVDQTPIY
+104 SGLLVDQTPVY

-178 FTKVEAVTLGDYLH
+178 FTKVEAVTLRDYLH

-289 IILDAVVNALWGPY
+289 VILDAVVNALWGPY

-329 GIELLHSGSD
+329 GIELLHNDSD

-471 FSCLD
+471 FSKLD

-563 EELDANGDNIL
+563 EELDANGDNVL

-584 GQLKEIQNFIKN
+584 EQLTEIQNFIKN
-596 LYENSSD
+596 LYENSLD
-603 ITNNGKTYRDVSS
+603 TTNNGKTYRDVSS

-639 FYRDNSINSNDNSN
+639 FYRDNSVNSNDNSN
-653 TDNIEEPYYIHIIE
+653 TNNVGESYYIHIIE
-667 KKEISE
+667 KKEIPE

-682 YQDKTNPTYG
+682 YSADNDTAG
-692 RLKIFAHATKY
+692 RLKIFANARKY
-703 YNDYDSTSTS
+703 YDHYTTEPTKQDTPEDLLNSFTFSTQG
-713 DSINLLGSFAFKIQ
+713 D
-727 EGEIP
+727 EIP
-732 KPSELPVEVHI
+732 KPPVEVHI

-765 TYTKYYKNDDTTS
+765 TYTRYYKNDDTTS

-818 MGVSPLEDIYT
+818 MGISPLEDIYT

-838 AQYIAAKSVTTLQY
+838 AQYIASKSVTTLQY
-852 KSLVD
+852 KNLVE

-862 YTFYKYYFD
+862 STFYKYYFD

-877 NISENANLGI
+877 NISENANPGI

-917 IEANRVIIEEDSYS
+917 IEANRVIIGEDSYS
-931 VIDKFTNLLNKYKQG
+931 VIDKFTNLLHRYKEG
-946 NLKSKELLTDTYT
+946 NLNSEESLTDIYT
-959 VDNIKDI
+959 ADNIKDI

-977 ISKLVDICVPNQ
+977 ITKLVDICVPSQ
-989 LLLELITSMA
+989 LLLELITSIA
-999 TPVRIVKG
+999 TPVRIVAG
-1007 TEITG
+1007 TEITKEDG
-1012 SDAGYILNSIATH
+1012 KYILNSIETH

-1061 DKKVVAYK
+1061 DKKVVTYK

-1086 FYGTEQPLIKY
+1086 FYTTEQPLIKY

-1103 NSNSVEENKDNTYA
+1103 NSGLAEEDKDNTYA

-1145 DFTVL
+1145 DFRTL
-1150 DKDYGFNTFRDPA
+1150 DKDYGFNTFRNPA

-1275 PYDDPKTT
+1275 PYDDHKTT

-1343 IPERGAVDVMSNK
+1343 VPEQGVVDVMSNK

-1379 PLIVDTI
+1379 PLIIDAI

-1440 SLNEKPHWFKGC
+1440 SLSEKPHWYDEC
-1452 KITWY
+1452 RITWY
-1457 QKDGTEIKYNE
+1457 NKKGELLRYDKSNW
-1468 DNYFPPANAKY
+1468 FPPANAKY

-1485 KFGNIDNE
+1485 KCND
-1493 GDAVKFANN
+1493 VTFANN

-1508 SSNLNH
+1508 SSNLDYSNGNN
-1514 AQPPKNENEYDLKDR
+1514 ASIET
-1529 MAKEFSAEI
+1529 EFSFEK
-1538 VINEDKKTITR
+1538 INTDGTKSLLPR

>member
-104 SGLLVDQTPIY
+104 SGLLVDQTPVY

-228 SIKSDTLE
+228 SVKSDTLE

-409 GSTGLYDSDLISSN
+409 GSTGLYDSDLISSDDN
-423 SNVNLSNGKAG
+423 IQLSGGNTG

-471 FSCLD
+471 FSRLD

-518 FLISEFNADNK
+518 FLINEFNADNK

-563 EELDANGDNIL
+563 EELDANGDNVL
-574 SDKEWVAYAN
+574 SDEEWLKYAN
-584 GQLKEIQNFIKN
+584 EQLSTITTFIEN
-596 LYENSSD
+596 LYENGTGTTDKD
-603 ITNNGKTYRDVSS
+603 ISS

-627 TLYNMYNILEAY
+627 TLYNMYNTLEAY
-639 FYRDNSINSNDNSN
+639 FYRDTKSDNSNNSNDNNKNKYYVSILPVLLKPSKNSN
-653 TDNIEEPYYIHIIE
+653 LI
-667 KKEISE
+667 
-673 NYNDSFIAC
+673 
-682 YQDKTNPTYG
+682 TNPTNY
-692 RLKIFAHATKY
+692 
-703 YNDYDSTSTS
+703 TSVIS
-713 DSINLLGSFAFKIQ
+713 DNGKFKVNLGQSIEKLLTDKGFI
-727 EGEIP
+727 
-732 KPSELPVEVHI
+732 
-743 SKNATYNPFDK
+743 K
-754 IEEAIKALENS
+754 IEATEGAIEI
-765 TYTKYYKNDDTTS
+765 TTPKKIYIS
-778 IPRSSEDIQNAIRY
+778 LTNNNPIDQIFKEIKKLEDIFEQNPKGPFETTNGTTIDADQIQVLIGWNKKAI
-792 NKNVLEALKQNF
+792 NNLKELFQIQQYTF
-804 NVKTYKMNFSPYNK
+804 NTEKYTN
-818 MGVSPLEDIYT
+818 MGVSPLENIYT

-838 AQYIAAKSVTTLQY
+838 AQYLATKALGDYSESKY
-852 KSLVD
+852 KNFVN
-857 EIDSN
+857 EISSN
-862 YTFYKYYFD
+862 SKFYNYYFD
-871 TSEMDL
+871 TSGMDIKTGEAS
-877 NISENANLGI
+877 NSEIN
-887 SVYDCSKIIT
+887 VYDCSKIIT

-910 MKMLRKS
+910 MKKLRNS
-917 IEANRVIIEEDSYS
+917 IEVNRAIIGGDSYS

-946 NLKSKELLTDTYT
+946 NLKSTESLTDIYT
-959 VDNIKDI
+959 ADNIKDI

-977 ISKLVDICVPNQ
+977 ISKLVDICVPSQ
-989 LLLELITSMA
+989 LLLELITSIA
-999 TPVRIVKG
+999 TPVRTVDG
-1007 TEITG
+1007 TEITK
-1012 SDAGYILNSIATH
+1012 DDKKYILNSIATH

-1047 KIGDTKYYDKYDKG
+1047 KIGDTKYYDKYYKG
-1061 DKKVVAYK
+1061 DKKVVTYK

-1086 FYGTEQPLIKY
+1086 FYTTEQPLIKY

-1103 NSNSVEENKDNTYA
+1103 NSGLAEENKDNTYA

-1145 DFTVL
+1145 DFRTL

-1201 PEDTGTT
+1201 PENVGTT
-1208 EGRPFKNVNDWFCN
+1208 QGRPFKNVNDWFCN

-1343 IPERGAVDVMSNK
+1343 VPEQGVVDVMSNK

-1379 PLIVDTI
+1379 PLIVDAI

-1440 SLNEKPHWFKGC
+1440 SLSEKPHWYDEC
-1452 KITWY
+1452 RITWY
-1457 QKDGTEIKYNE
+1457 NKKGELLRYDKSNW
-1468 DNYFPPANAKY
+1468 FPPANAKY

-1485 KFGNIDNE
+1485 KCND
-1493 GDAVKFANN
+1493 VTFANN

-1508 SSNLNH
+1508 SSNLDYSNGNN
-1514 AQPPKNENEYDLKDR
+1514 ASIET
-1529 MAKEFSAEI
+1529 EFSFEK
-1538 VINEDKKTITR
+1538 INTDGTKSLLPR

-1575 QESE
+1575 QESES

>member
-26 RLSEDGTIVLDNEEE
+26 RLSEDGTIVLDNEKE

-104 SGLLVDQTPIY
+104 SGLLVDQTPVY

-192 YYTDWYTNY
+192 YYIDWYTNY

-409 GSTGLYDSDLISSN
+409 GSTGLYDSDLISSDDN
-423 SNVNLSNGKAG
+423 IQLSGGNTG

-449 TSDGNNKLSVTYD
+449 ISDGNNKLSVTYN

-471 FSCLD
+471 FSRLD

-509 LVKYQNAKE
+509 LVKYQNAKD
-518 FLISEFNADNK
+518 FLIEKFNEDNK

-539 FGIETVEDIEKLF
+539 FGIETVEDIEKFF

-563 EELDANGDNIL
+563 EELDANGDNVL

-596 LYENSSD
+596 LYENSPD

-667 KKEISE
+667 KKEIPE

-732 KPSELPVEVHI
+732 KPPELPVEVHI

-754 IEEAIKALENS
+754 IEETIKALENS
-765 TYTKYYKNDDTTS
+765 TYTRYYKNDDKTS

-838 AQYIAAKSVTTLQY
+838 AQYLATKASPNPLDSDHGGFVK
-852 KSLVD
+852 

-862 YTFYKYYFD
+862 LNFYEYYFD

-877 NISENANLGI
+877 NKSEKVNKGI

-917 IEANRVIIEEDSYS
+917 IEANRVIIGEDSYS
-931 VIDKFTNLLNKYKQG
+931 VIDKFTNLLNRYKEG

-959 VDNIKDI
+959 ADNIKDI
-966 LFTKKYEGSST
+966 LFTKKYEGGST
-977 ISKLVDICVPNQ
+977 ISKLVDICVPSQ
-989 LLLELITSMA
+989 LLLELITSIA
-999 TPVRIVKG
+999 TPVRIVDG
-1007 TEITG
+1007 TEITK
-1012 SDAGYILNSIATH
+1012 DDEKYILNSIATH

-1061 DKKVVAYK
+1061 DKKVVTYK

-1086 FYGTEQPLIKY
+1086 FYTTEQPLIKY

-1103 NSNSVEENKDNTYA
+1103 NSGLAEENKDNTYA

-1145 DFTVL
+1145 DFRTL

-1163 NPQKGETYSK
+1163 NPKKGETYSK

-1201 PEDTGTT
+1201 PEDTVTI

-1242 GTNQVLRT
+1242 GTNQVLIT

-1343 IPERGAVDVMSNK
+1343 IPTRGAVDVMSNK
-1356 GDTCSIADVKNML
+1356 EDTCSIADVKNML

-1379 PLIVDTI
+1379 PLIVDAI

-1452 KITWY
+1452 EIVWY
-1457 QKDGTEIKYNE
+1457 NKEGTELKY
-1468 DNYFPPANAKY
+1468 DKDYFPPADAKY

-1485 KFGNIDNE
+1485 KFGSIDDE
-1493 GDAVKFANN
+1493 GNAVKFANN

-1514 AQPPKNENEYDLKDR
+1514 ANKKGEITD
-1529 MAKEFSAEI
+1529 EFSF
-1538 VINEDKKTITR
+1538 NKDNKTYPR

-1575 QESE
+1575 EESE